1 MAATIP
7 NPDHE
12 LARELSRKL
21 QELADLHARQN
32 QRIHDLRAGAPVAE
46 PTEPKAPLRSLAIA
60 AISGGATTLLV
71 LWAFGAL

>member
-7 NPDHE
+7 NGDRE
-12 LARELSRKL
+12 LALELSRKL

-46 PTEPKAPLRSLAIA
+46 PAEPKAPLRSFAIA
-60 AISGGATTLLV
+60 AISGAVTTLLL
-71 LWAFGAL
+71 LWILGAL